1 MSLVDNL
8 DWNTILT
15 SGVIAAVVAAFI
27 EIFKTNNSNKASFV
41 IKQREDWREK
51 IREISEEINTSNMT
65 NIHIP
70 LTKLQMRINPYG
82 KKMID
87 TNDTASNNSKEFFLN
102 DGHIHSVMQ
111 KIEKTKEKQKFE
123 QEKQKL
129 IDFLSCLV
137 KFDWERAKTESTI
150 NGFFLSAIVI
160 EAISTFLLFFYANQN
175 NLRIDDAIVYL
186 VLWFA
191 SPVLIH
197 LMLKDC
203 RSTEKI
209 IRNAKNIFIFILCV
223 LIIVA
228 ISMVIKYNDLMIPML
243 LMILAYMVLIVSISN
258 RERYI
263 KDYLNAIA
271 IYSIVD
277 FDEQSP
283 KNSDNVDSKKSQQYT
298 ENTNNIVDDTSK
310 VLSKKSKFYK
320 IIKLVFAPIRLLF
333 HTVTLL
339 LLTLWSL
346 FDKIIAKEIKIKND
360 LK

>member
-1 MSLVDNL
+1 MSLIDNL

-41 IKQREDWREK
+41 IKQREDWRKK

-82 KKMID
+82 KKMIY
-87 TNDTASNNSKEFFLN
+87 TNDTTSNNSKEFFLN

-111 KIEKTKEKQKFE
+111 KIEKTKEKQEFE

-129 IDFLSCLV
+129 IDYLSCLV

-150 NGFFLSAIVI
+150 NGFFLSALVI
-160 EAISTFLLFFYANQN
+160 EAISTFLLFFYAKQY
-175 NLRIDDAIVYL
+175 NLHVEDAIVYL
-186 VLWFA
+186 VLCFA

-209 IRNAKNIFIFILCV
+209 IQNAKNIFIFILCV

-228 ISMVIKYNDLMIPML
+228 ICMVIKYNDLIISML
-243 LMILAYMVLIVSISN
+243 LMVLAYMVLIVSISN

-271 IYSIVD
+271 IYSIID
-277 FDEQSP
+277 FDEQRP
-283 KNSDNVDSKKSQQYT
+283 KNSDNVNSKKSQQCT

-310 VLSKKSKFYK
+310 VLSKKSKVCKK
-320 IIKLVFAPIRLLF
+320 IKYLIAPIRLIF
-333 HTVTLL
+333 HTVILL
-339 LLTLWSL
+339 LSALWSL
-346 FDKIIAKEIKIKND
+346 FDKIIDKEIETKNN